1 MGHVRENNQI
11 GMRWGTMR
19 ANSQS
24 TVCATRK
31 GSPSP
36 LILDRY
42 ISWEIVRPFIS
53 GLGLLVLVFVGFSAA
68 KQLSLAADG
77 QLEMLVALKLVGLST
92 LITLEILLP
101 SALFFSVL
109 AAIGRIHSEAEMNVL
124 YASGVSP
131 MRILESVF
139 KLAVVVALITGYI
152 SLEGRPWAFRESY
165 RLEAEA
171 LAKFDLKKMA
181 SGRFVAMEGSD
192 YTFIADGLDLERGL
206 HEGVFLQRD
215 FAGDRKRT
223 EVIVAKSAS
232 LPMLNPGQALTA
244 NFYNGYY
251 YLLDN
256 QKRKDVTLEFKQMTI
271 HLPFQEAHEKY
282 RRKAETTVNLLAP
295 KELKDIAEYQWRM
308 STPLVTLLL
317 AMMAVPLART
327 RPRESRSRAIFIALV
342 VYISIFSL
350 ISIARTSLEQGRL
363 NPTPGLWGAYLI
375 MTSGLWLLVK
385 PPKWMRQ

>member
-1 MGHVRENNQI
+1 
-11 GMRWGTMR
+11 MRWGTMP
-19 ANSQS
+19 ANTKS
-24 TVCATRK
+24 TVPATHR
-31 GSPSP
+31 GNSSA

-42 ISWEIVRPFIS
+42 ITSEIVRPFIG

-77 QLEMLVALKLVGLST
+77 QLEMLVALQLVGLST

-109 AAIGRIHSEAEMNVL
+109 AAIARIHSEAEMNVL
-124 YASGVSP
+124 YASGISP

-139 KLAVVVALITGYI
+139 KLAVVVALITGFI

-192 YTFIADGLDLERGL
+192 YTFIADGLDLRKGL
-206 HEGVFLQRD
+206 HEDVFLQRD
-215 FAGDRKRT
+215 FAPDRKRT
-223 EVIVAKSAS
+223 EVIVAQSAS
-232 LPMLNPGQALTA
+232 LPSLNPGQALTA

-256 QKRKDVTLEFKQMTI
+256 RKRKDVTLEFKQMTI
-271 HLPFQEAHEKY
+271 HLPFAEAHEKY
-282 RRKAETTVNLLAP
+282 RRKAETTANLLASN
-295 KELKDIAEYQWRM
+295 ELKDIAEYQWRM

-317 AMMAVPLART
+317 ALMAVPLART
-327 RPRESRSRAIFIALV
+327 RPRESRSRAIFVALV
-342 VYISIFSL
+342 VYIGIFSL
-350 ISIARTSLEQGRL
+350 ISIARTSIEQGRL
-363 NPTPGLWGAYLI
+363 SPNPGLWSAYLL
-375 MTSGLWLLVK
+375 MTALLGVLVK
-385 PPKWMRQ
+385 PPRWMRQ

>member
-1 MGHVRENNQI
+1 
-11 GMRWGTMR
+11 
-19 ANSQS
+19 
-24 TVCATRK
+24 
-31 GSPSP
+31 

-53 GLGLLVLVFVGFSAA
+53 GLSLLVLIFIGFSAA

-77 QLEMLVALKLVGLST
+77 QLEVQVALKLVALST
-92 LITLEILLP
+92 FITLEILLP
-101 SALFFSVL
+101 TALFFSVL

-181 SGRFVAMEGSD
+181 SGRFIAMEGND
-192 YTFIADGLDLERGL
+192 YTFIADGLNLEQGM
-206 HEGVFLQRD
+206 HEGVFLQRN
-215 FAGDRKRT
+215 FQGERKHT
-223 EVIVAKSAS
+223 EVIVAESAS
-232 LPMLNPGQALTA
+232 LPMLNRGQALTA
-244 NFYNGYY
+244 KFYNGYY

-256 QKRKDVTLEFKQMTI
+256 RKRKDITLEFKQMTI
-271 HLPFQEAHEKY
+271 HLPFHEAHEKY
-282 RRKAETTVNLLAP
+282 RRKAETTGNLRSSAEP
-295 KELKDIAEYQWRM
+295 KDVAEYQWRM

-317 AMMAVPLART
+317 ALIAVPLART
-327 RPRESRSRAIFIALV
+327 RPRQPRSHAFFIALV
-342 VYISIFSL
+342 VYIGIFSL
-350 ISIARTSLEQGRL
+350 LSIARTSLEQGRL
-363 NPTPGLWGAYLI
+363 SPFPGLWGAYLI
-375 MTSGLWLLVK
+375 IIFLLWLLVK
-385 PPKWMRQ
+385 PPRWMRQ

>member
-1 MGHVRENNQI
+1 M
-11 GMRWGTMR
+11 
-19 ANSQS
+19 
-24 TVCATRK
+24 
-31 GSPSP
+31 
-36 LILDRY
+36 ILDRY

-53 GLGLLVLVFVGFSAA
+53 GLSLLVLVFIGFSAA
-68 KQLSLAADG
+68 KQLSLASDG
-77 QLEMLVALKLVGLST
+77 QLELQVALKLVGLST

-109 AAIGRIHSEAEMNVL
+109 SAIGRIHSEAEMNVL

-192 YTFIADGLDLERGL
+192 YTFIADGLDLEKGL
-206 HEGVFLQRD
+206 HTGVFLQRG
-215 FAGDRKRT
+215 FQGERKRT
-223 EVIVAKSAS
+223 EVIVAESAS

-244 NFYNGYY
+244 EFYNGYY

-256 QKRKDVTLEFKQMTI
+256 RKRKDVTLEFKQMTI
-271 HLPFQEAHEKY
+271 HLPFQEALEKY
-282 RRKAETTVNLLAP
+282 RRKAETTGNLLASS
-295 KELKDIAEYQWRM
+295 ELKDIAEYQWRM

-317 AMMAVPLART
+317 ALMAVPLART
-327 RPRESRSRAIFIALV
+327 RPRESRSRAFFIALV
-342 VYISIFSL
+342 VYIGVFSL

-363 NPTPGLWGAYLI
+363 NPIPGLWGAYFVMIAL
-375 MTSGLWLLVK
+375 LWLLVK
-385 PPKWMRQ
+385 PPRWMRQ